1 MAMPPFTLN
10 LKQRRARKHM
20 PPKPEALDCVLP
32 PAANPPTARPPAR
45 QRHRAPGQFLPPPR
59 RHVQRRRGRVSRST
73 PCDRTPWTPAGH
85 LPPPLRARNGAGR
98 GRSALF
104 VASLAGSRFAG
115 EWPCGRR
122 RRPGLDGISFT
133 IRPIRNRRR
142 ECSTGSFQLATKHQ
156 QAATVPDALRM
167 PPRRR
172 LLPRRRAAPRPA
184 WMPPRSRMQRASQS
198 TQMID
203 LATVKAIG
211 CSSLRGGGGELGTLK
226 TLTYGFN

>member
-1 MAMPPFTLN
+1 MPPFTLN

-133 IRPIRNRRR
+133 IRPGGHGGRQIENKRLDPKRWR
-142 ECSTGSFQLATKHQ
+142 
-156 QAATVPDALRM
+156 QA
-167 PPRRR
+167 
-172 LLPRRRAAPRPA
+172 
-184 WMPPRSRMQRASQS
+184 RAS
-198 TQMID
+198 
-203 LATVKAIG
+203 L
-211 CSSLRGGGGELGTLK
+211 GGPKGGQHGPVC
-226 TLTYGFN
+226 Y